1 MEDGLEGPQVLGCK
15 LEKRIKFVL
24 QIFPTSEKDSIF
36 TIEKKKKNQEE
47 KRSILNDI

>member
-36 TIEKKKKNQEE
+36 TIEKKKLGRKKEYLE
-47 KRSILNDI
+47 